1 MPIFSTQFKGLLYGV
16 LVTVVVAVAT
26 DLSGIQDF
34 KDVGVTGLG
43 LTAVRSAASFVIAT
57 LTAERA
63 SRGD

>member
-1 MPIFSTQFKGLLYGV
+1 MPIFSAQFKGLIYGV

-26 DLSGIQDF
+26 DLAGIQDF

-63 SRGD
+63 SGG